1 MTRGLIL
8 IAGLFTAGCSGDPPP
23 IREAA
28 PVAGEKVVV
37 AAFAPPAKP
46 DKSDPAADKLLAAA
60 VAAHTGNDRAKL
72 AKLTAVS
79 LRREGLT
86 TTAVGTRAPLDWRA
100 DLLAPGRYRAEA
112 VLKHPNAVESFT
124 VVIVPDAGSLVVADQ
139 PKAKIEGVKLRD
151 CHVQRM
157 EDEFMLVHPLADPTT
172 VAVPAPD
179 ETVNGAAAAGAY
191 VWSPALAPALVHF
204 DKATGRVVRVVY
216 RGRENDSEVLKEITV
231 REHREFGGVWLP
243 SKFELRVNGRVF
255 IDVEKQTFEIGKT
268 FDAARFVP

>member
-8 IAGLFTAGCSGDPPP
+8 IAGLFTTGCSSDPPP

-28 PVAGEKVVV
+28 PVAGEKAVV

-46 DKSDPAADKLLAAA
+46 DKSDPAAAKLLAAA

-79 LRREGLT
+79 LRREGLSA
-86 TTAVGTRAPLDWRA
+86 TAIGARAPMDWRA
-100 DLLAPGRYRAEA
+100 DLLAPGRYRADV
-112 VLKHPNAVESFT
+112 VLKYPHAVESST
-124 VVIVPDAGSLVVADQ
+124 VVIAPDAGSVVVADQ
-139 PKAKIEGVKLRD
+139 PKVKIDEAKLRD

-157 EDEFMLVHPLADPTT
+157 EDEFLLVHPLADPTT
-172 VAVPAPD
+172 VAVSAPD
-179 ETVNGAAAAGAY
+179 HDVNGAAAAGAY

-216 RGRENDSEVLKEITV
+216 RGRENSADVLKEITV

-243 SKFELRVNGRVF
+243 AKFVLRVDGRVF